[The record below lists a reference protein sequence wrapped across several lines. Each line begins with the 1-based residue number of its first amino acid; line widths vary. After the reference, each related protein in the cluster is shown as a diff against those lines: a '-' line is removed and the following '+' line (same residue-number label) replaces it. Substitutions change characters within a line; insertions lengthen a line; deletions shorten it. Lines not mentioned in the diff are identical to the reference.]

1 MFRLVVL
8 TVLVVFAAG
17 GNVEFRS
24 CGKDH
29 GDIKALRVTGCEGKL
44 CTVKRGEHIQG
55 EIDFVSGMQIIA
67 LINFNL

>member
-1 MFRLVVL
+1 MFRLAVL
-8 TVLVVFAAG
+8 IALVALAVG
-17 GNVEFRS
+17 GDVEFRS

-55 EIDFVSGMQIIA
+55 EIDFVSGMEIIT
-67 LINFNL
+67 